1 LTRIYNGSVL
11 AKLFLGIEWLRADYV
26 GLFRVFVSF
35 FLGDIAR
42 KRNIGEH
49 TFCCCES
56 SLPVGMQAWSCLFV
70 FSAVCGCV
78 LAAMGFF
85 ASRFLFTCF
94 GFSAVG
100 FLLQAADGLFL
111 AAPGSVVL
119 LACFYSL
126 LTGDKEIHLCFCIAY
141 SH

>member
-1 LTRIYNGSVL
+1 
-11 AKLFLGIEWLRADYV
+11 
-26 GLFRVFVSF
+26 
-35 FLGDIAR
+35 
-42 KRNIGEH
+42 
-49 TFCCCES
+49 
-56 SLPVGMQAWSCLFV
+56 
-70 FSAVCGCV
+70 VCGCV

-119 LACFYSL
+119 LACFYI
-126 LTGDKEIHLCFCIAY
+126 TY
-141 SH
+141 RR